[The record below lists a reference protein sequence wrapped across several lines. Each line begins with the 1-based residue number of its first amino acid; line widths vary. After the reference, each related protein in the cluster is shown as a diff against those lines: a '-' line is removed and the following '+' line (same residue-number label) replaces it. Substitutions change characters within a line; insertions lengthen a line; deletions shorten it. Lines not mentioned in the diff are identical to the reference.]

1 MSARKTRNE
10 IITTSFWRIN
20 SRFSRW
26 STYLHLRGIQWVEII
41 YDEVVLLLL
50 LLTWMFIY
58 FLSSYLMI
66 ALKLRNK
73 TYALS
78 FYGSKIILD
87 LPNDFGRVPIIFD
100 GSNSFGSGPNH
111 FGQVQ
116 IIKISSE
123 KSDLNL
129 TKMIWTWPKQF
140 IPIQNNLDGPKSF
153 LTYRIGWTWSE
164 RITTK
169 F

>member
-1 MSARKTRNE
+1 
-10 IITTSFWRIN
+10 
-20 SRFSRW
+20 
-26 STYLHLRGIQWVEII
+26 
-41 YDEVVLLLL
+41 
-50 LLTWMFIY
+50 
-58 FLSSYLMI
+58 MI
-66 ALKLRNK
+66 AIKLRNK

-129 TKMIWTWPKQF
+129 TKMIWT
-140 IPIQNNLDGPKSF
+140 
-153 LTYRIGWTWSE
+153 
-164 RITTK
+164 
-169 F
+169 